1 MGEPD
6 SDLAL
11 RGATVLAG
19 QRQPFGHRPSRR
31 PMFRSIVNNFCCS
44 GPLAEEYPDVD
55 VGYMPT

>member
-11 RGATVLAG
+11 LPAVLAG

-31 PMFRSIVNNFCCS
+31 PMLPSTAKLLLLRAFAW
-44 GPLAEEYPDVD
+44 AEEYPDVD
-55 VGYMPT
+55 IGYMPT